1 MYKQTLKVVIAMITL
16 IFSCQSQA
24 IAISSL
30 FEVADVNT
38 HLADIQVINND
49 GKDMFINLE
58 MSKVRYIDGKKVE
71 EKLNKD
77 NVGDWTFRVSPS
89 QMILKPGER
98 KTIRMLNDCDEDC
111 EFSEDQVYAVSV
123 TPVPYSE
130 GRKSA
135 VAVAFGY
142 KVYFIDPAS
151 EVIIDYDLKRISKN
165 KISFEN
171 RSNTML
177 NAVLNLCTKGFNSDC
192 IYEYRLLPNSKRE
205 FKLPLKSQEQ
215 STLKF
220 SVINANEVV
229 HERVTL

>member
-1 MYKQTLKVVIAMITL
+1 MFKQLLKTITVMMTLM
-16 IFSCQSQA
+16 FSYHSQA

-30 FEVADVNT
+30 FEVADVKT
-38 HLADIQVINND
+38 HIADVQVINND

-58 MSKVRYIDGKKVE
+58 MSKVRYVDGKKIV

-77 NVGDWTFRVSPS
+77 NVADWKFRVSPS

-98 KTIRMLNDCDEDC
+98 KIIRMFNDCDEDC

-130 GRKSA
+130 GEKSS

-142 KVYFIDPAS
+142 KVYFIDPAT
-151 EVIIDYDLKRISKN
+151 EPRVDYDLKRVSKD

-177 NAVLNLCTKGFNSDC
+177 NAVLNLCTRDFSSDC
-192 IYEYRLLPNSKRE
+192 IYEYRLLPNAKRE
-205 FKLPLKSQEQ
+205 FRLPLGSQEQ
-215 STLKF
+215 SRLEF
-220 SVINANEVV
+220 SVINANEVI
-229 HERVTL
+229 HETVTL